1 MGSKYPFGT
10 HALLKDHLAQ
20 NQHRTGHWF
29 CIVLSQHSLFRLP
42 IKTGTL
48 FYMMNMSSEYI
59 AFLMTGGWMSRLFKN
74 NLMDD
79 VLNTENESC
88 MQETKL
94 IENEYSINLS
104 TKFWYNKK
112 TA

>member
-1 MGSKYPFGT
+1 
-10 HALLKDHLAQ
+10 
-20 NQHRTGHWF
+20 
-29 CIVLSQHSLFRLP
+29 
-42 IKTGTL
+42 
-48 FYMMNMSSEYI
+48 
-59 AFLMTGGWMSRLFKN
+59 MTGGWMSRLFKN

-94 IENEYSINLS
+94 IENEYSINLP